1 MKTQSKT
8 PRISLRTIQAKILT
22 TGLLFNLG
30 VGRREIAPSEFSSLL
45 TWTMTATKKG
55 KPVGQKLR
63 QILFPRTIKELKC
76 TLLLPKVSLEREMSW
91 LTALVLVN
99 AKRVSRYLELA
110 SEYEV
115 QLLEG
120 NSQACSL
127 VLETIE
133 LEFGLSVWLI
143 ETKIAHFQHFEGVE
157 AQKKYLATVKS
168 EGQGNVPWLAT
179 NFSVRNEQ
187 PTTFFRYW
195 SQTIDVLDNVTDLS
209 LRASLKFQSVGVI
222 PDDANELSG
231 VLYYE
236 TNSSLIDVYNSL
248 FEVIQKYVIDTTADM
263 HQSAIKK
270 MIQLAGKVHDIRL
283 NRLMFLAG
291 KTDKT
296 FQVGFEPKT
305 LLHRNVVNEMPLSE
319 EYTLTPNSWPAA
331 WRVLSERLV
340 DSEVLPI
347 NAENIQ
353 GKCVSALYE
362 IYSKGFLAEHRL
374 AETLKSAFTFRWT
387 AFSRT
392 LHGILLEELSVL
404 PILDLDDALVRFVFT
419 PYLDSDFLAYL
430 PNYCKDIYLAEI
442 SKAYNIPSG
451 APTDIWAKKDLYIDF
466 PTVCGLDENR
476 QILKAAEYLYSN
488 GEFPQSIKVATE
500 ALQLSSIRRARLAA
514 RLISASLG
522 QLGDVEA
529 LVKLIADT
537 VVSDPGATDLMPVA
551 ECAKILN
558 GKEIRKKLAGN
569 IAIPIVLLL
578 NSINYN
584 DEFDKALA
592 YSYED
597 FLIKHGLERPS
608 QLKEKTSDFDKPLLV
623 FYLRYV
629 CTPAIMKVSSV
640 FKGSVE
646 LQNERLA
653 VFTLLLDI
661 DEPNAKVYESE
672 IREITRAQIIRS
684 GVRHVEQSKM
694 SIDVPAIRKLCD
706 KKLKESFLRYRAM
719 VAAGI
724 SPTADFEEAYLQL
737 LSDGKPLPSE
747 YLQVPTD
754 EAGTLLRELV
764 SAIFLEST
772 NNPMH
777 GLDCYLSMRIRHGAL
792 SGQLRGP
799 LELEKVITQRTA
811 GINSYASN
819 EIWLERLVGITA
831 TAKDSIDLGL
841 CIFSARYDNLIE
853 RLTNDL
859 VQVRSLEKPSGL
871 FYLDTTPI
879 HLRFLATTVRPT
891 TTFDEFFDECI
902 NLFWTS
908 VENCLRI
915 VHSAIESKIKPGINE
930 VFYTL
935 QSTINHAAPSQFTAD
950 LDRAVR
956 TAQTNSLQA
965 CEQMKDWFKLPTPR
979 AEPFFEVEQLIDIG
993 LQCVQRIHKDF
1004 NPIIEKDILELP
1016 PVAGALT
1023 MFSDIFFILFD
1034 NARKYS
1040 NLGTSPKLWITVK
1053 RDSQQA
1059 LSFLVENEVSA
1070 EADMQS
1076 CTERMI
1082 AIRALIESG
1091 GYHGSL
1097 RTEGGTGLIKLKKI
1111 IGSNHS
1117 LEFGYVS
1124 ERKFFVEFNLALRE
1138 ILI

>member
-1 MKTQSKT
+1 MKAQSKVT
-8 PRISLRTIQAKILT
+8 KNSLRSVQANILT

-55 KPVGQKLR
+55 KSIGQKLR

-76 TLLLPKVSLEREMSW
+76 APLLPMVSLEREMSW
-91 LTALVLVN
+91 FAALVVVN
-99 AKRVSRYLELA
+99 ARRVSRYLELA
-110 SEYEV
+110 NEYEMR
-115 QLLEG
+115 LLEA
-120 NSQACSL
+120 NSEACWL
-127 VLETIE
+127 ALETIE
-133 LEFGLSVWLI
+133 AEFGLSVWLI
-143 ETKIAHFQHFEGVE
+143 ETKIAHLQHFEGVE

-179 NFSVRNEQ
+179 NFSIRNEQ
-187 PTTFFRYW
+187 PTTFFRYL
-195 SQTIDVLDNVTDLS
+195 SQTIDTLDEVTDVS
-209 LRASLKFQSVGVI
+209 LRASLKFQSIGITPTDTDELNGVFH
-222 PDDANELSG
+222 
-231 VLYYE
+231 YE
-236 TNSSLIDVYNSL
+236 TNSSLIDIYNSL
-248 FEVIQKYVIDTTADM
+248 FEIIQKCVIDKKSEM
-263 HQSAIKK
+263 HQSAVKK
-270 MIQLAGKVHDIRL
+270 LTQLASKVNDIRL

-291 KTDKT
+291 KSDKI
-296 FQVGFEPKT
+296 FQVAFTPKK
-305 LLHRNVVNEMPLSE
+305 LLHKNVGDDASLNG
-319 EYTLTPNSWPAA
+319 EYSLVSNVWPAA
-331 WRVLSERLV
+331 WKALAEKLV
-340 DSEVLPI
+340 NSEVLPI
-347 NAENIQ
+347 NAEDIQ
-353 GKCVSALYE
+353 GKSVSALCE
-362 IYSKGFLAEHRL
+362 IYSKGFQAEHRL
-374 AETLKSAFTFRWT
+374 AETLKSTFAFRWT

-404 PILDLDDALVRFVFT
+404 PIVDLDDALIRFVFT
-419 PYLDSDFLAYL
+419 PYLDPDFVTHL
-430 PNYCKDIYLAEI
+430 PSYCKDIYQSEVVD
-442 SKAYNIPSG
+442 AYKFPVGTSI
-451 APTDIWAKKDLYIDF
+451 DIWGQKDLYLDL
-466 PTVCGLDENR
+466 PVSPGLDETR
-476 QILKAAEYLYSN
+476 GALKIAESLYSS
-488 GEFPQSIKVATE
+488 GEFSKSIKVATVV
-500 ALQLSSIRRARLAA
+500 LQSWSIRSKRLAA

-522 QLGDVEA
+522 QLEDIEA

-537 VVSDPGATDLMPVA
+537 VVTDPGSTDLMPVT

-558 GKEIRKKLAGN
+558 EKEIRKKLAGN
-569 IAIPIVLLL
+569 IAVPIVLLL
-578 NSINYN
+578 NSMNYN
-584 DEFDKALA
+584 DEYDKALA

-597 FLIKHGLERPS
+597 FLIQHKLERPS
-608 QLKEKTSDFDKPLLV
+608 QLKEKSADFDKRLLV

-629 CTPAIMKVSSV
+629 CTPGIMKVSSV

-646 LQNERLA
+646 LQDERLA
-653 VFTLLLDI
+653 VFTLLLEI
-661 DEPNAKVYESE
+661 DEPNAKNYESE

-694 SIDVPAIRKLCD
+694 SIDVPAIRKLSD
-706 KKLKESFLRYRAM
+706 KKLKESFFRYRAM

-724 SPTADFEEAYLQL
+724 SPSADFAEAYLQL

-747 YLQVPTD
+747 FLQVPTD

-811 GINSYASN
+811 GVNSYASN
-819 EIWLERLVGITA
+819 EIWLERLAGITA
-831 TAKDSIDLGL
+831 TARDSIDLGL

-859 VQVRSLEKPSGL
+859 VQIRSIEKPNGL

-879 HLRFLATTVRPT
+879 HLRFLATTVTST

-902 NLFWTS
+902 NLFWAS
-908 VENCLRI
+908 VENCLRM
-915 VHSAIESKIKPGINE
+915 VHSAIESKIKPEINE

-979 AEPFFEVEQLIDIG
+979 VEPLFEVEQLIDIG

-1004 NPIIEKDILELP
+1004 SPIIEKDILELP
-1016 PVAGALT
+1016 RVAGALT
-1023 MFSDIFFILFD
+1023 IFSDIFFILFD
-1034 NARKYS
+1034 NARKYA
-1040 NLGTSPKLWITVK
+1040 NLGKSPKLWIRVE
-1053 RDSQQA
+1053 RDGQQA
-1059 LSFLVENEVSA
+1059 LSFLVENEVGA
-1070 EADMQS
+1070 EADIQL
-1076 CTERMI
+1076 CTERMNV
-1082 AIRALIESG
+1082 IRALIESG

-1111 IGSNHS
+1111 IGPNHL

-1124 ERKFFVEFNLALRE
+1124 ETKFFVRFNLTLRE
-1138 ILI
+1138 ISI

>member
-1 MKTQSKT
+1 MTAQNKNS
-8 PRISLRTIQAKILT
+8 RISLRNVQANILA

-45 TWTMTATKKG
+45 TWTMTATRKG

-63 QILFPRTIKELKC
+63 HILFPRTVKELKC
-76 TLLLPKVSLEREMSW
+76 APLLPKVSLEREMSW
-91 LTALVLVN
+91 FTALVLAN

-110 SEYEV
+110 NEYET

-120 NSQACSL
+120 DSETCLLAL
-127 VLETIE
+127 KTIE
-133 LEFGLSVWLI
+133 LEFGWSVWLI
-143 ETKIAHFQHFEGVE
+143 ETKIAHLQHFEGVE
-157 AQKKYLATVKS
+157 AQKKYLATIKS

-187 PTTFFRYW
+187 PTTFFRHL
-195 SQTIDVLDNVTDLS
+195 SQTIETLDDVIDPS
-209 LRASLKFQSVGVI
+209 LRASLKFQSIGII
-222 PDDANELSG
+222 PDDADELSG
-231 VLYYE
+231 VFHYE
-236 TNSSLIDVYNSL
+236 TNSALIDVYNSL
-248 FEVIQKYVIDTTADM
+248 FEILQKYVINANSDM
-263 HQSAIKK
+263 HQSAVKK
-270 MIQLAGKVHDIRL
+270 LSQLAGKVNDIRL

-296 FQVGFEPKT
+296 FQTGFAQEK
-305 LLHRNVVNEMPLSE
+305 LLYRSVVSGIPLDE
-319 EYTLTPNSWPAA
+319 EYSLRPNSWPAA
-331 WRVLSERLV
+331 WKALAERLV
-340 DSEVLPI
+340 DSEISPPKS
-347 NAENIQ
+347 ESIQ

-362 IYSKGFLAEHRL
+362 IYSKGFIAEHRL
-374 AETLKSAFTFRWT
+374 TETLKSAFAFRWA

-404 PILDLDDALVRFVFT
+404 PILDLDDALTRFVFT
-419 PYLDSDFLAYL
+419 PYLDSDFLTYL
-430 PNYCKDIYLAEI
+430 PSHCREPYIAEI
-442 SKAYNIPSG
+442 SNFYRIPAG
-451 APTDIWAKKDLYIDF
+451 APIDIWAQKYFYIDTPAICDF
-466 PTVCGLDENR
+466 DESR
-476 QILKAAEYLYSN
+476 QTLKAAEYLYSN
-488 GEFPQSIKVATE
+488 SDFHQAIKRAAET
-500 ALQLSSIRRARLAA
+500 LQLSSIRRKRLAA

-522 QLGDVEA
+522 RLGNVEA

-537 VVSDPGATDLMPVA
+537 VVADPGATDLMPVA

-558 GKEIRKKLAGN
+558 EKEIRKKLASN
-569 IAIPIVLLL
+569 IAVSIVLSL
-578 NSINYN
+578 NSTNYS
-584 DEFDKALA
+584 DEYDKALA

-597 FLIKHGLERPS
+597 FLIQNGLERPS
-608 QLKEKTSDFDKPLLV
+608 QLKEKLLSFDKQLLV

-640 FKGSVE
+640 FKGSVDV
-646 LQNERLA
+646 QNERLA

-661 DEPNAKVYESE
+661 DESNAKFYESE
-672 IREITRAQIIRS
+672 IREITRAQVIRS

-694 SIDVPAIRKLCD
+694 SIDVSAIRKLCD
-706 KKLKESFLRYRAM
+706 KKLKESFFRYRAM

-724 SPTADFEEAYLQL
+724 SPSSDFAEAYLQL
-737 LSDGKPLPSE
+737 LSNGKPLPSE
-747 YLQVPTD
+747 FLQVPTD

-799 LELEKVITQRTA
+799 LELEKVITQRTTGA
-811 GINSYASN
+811 NSYASN
-819 EIWLERLVGITA
+819 EIWLERLVGLTA

-859 VQVRSLEKPSGL
+859 VQIRSLDKPNGL

-879 HLRFLATTVRPT
+879 HLRFLATTVSST
-891 TTFDEFFDECI
+891 TTFDKFFDECI
-902 NLFWTS
+902 NLFWAS
-908 VENCLRI
+908 VENCLHI
-915 VHSAIESKIKPGINE
+915 VHSAIEGKIKPEINE
-930 VFYTL
+930 IFNTL

-950 LDRAVR
+950 LDRAIR

-1004 NPIIEKDILELP
+1004 NPIIAKDILELP

-1023 MFSDIFFILFD
+1023 MFSDVFFILFD

-1053 RDSQQA
+1053 RDSQQV

-1070 EADMQS
+1070 ENDMQS
-1076 CTERMI
+1076 CADRI
-1082 AIRALIESG
+1082 KAIRALIKSG
-1091 GYHGSL
+1091 GYRDSL

-1111 IGSNHS
+1111 IGPTHF
-1117 LEFGYVS
+1117 LKFGYIN
-1124 ERKFFVEFNLALRE
+1124 ETRFFVKFNLALRE

>member
-1 MKTQSKT
+1 MKAKSKT
-8 PRISLRTIQAKILT
+8 PRISLRNVQANILT

-30 VGRREIAPSEFSSLL
+30 VGRRDISPSEFSSLL
-45 TWTMTATKKG
+45 TWTMTAAKKG

-76 TLLLPKVSLEREMSW
+76 APLLPKVSLEREMSW
-91 LTALVLVN
+91 FTALVVVN
-99 AKRVSRYLELA
+99 AKRISRYLELA
-110 SEYEV
+110 SEYELK
-115 QLLEG
+115 LLEG
-120 NSQACSL
+120 NSKACSL
-127 VLETIE
+127 VLENIE
-133 LEFGLSVWLI
+133 LEFGVSLWLI
-143 ETKIAHFQHFEGVE
+143 ETKIAHLQHFEGVE

-187 PTTFFRYW
+187 PTTFFRYL
-195 SQTIDVLDNVTDLS
+195 SQTIDTLEDVPDSS
-209 LRASLKFQSVGVI
+209 LKASLKFQSIGII
-222 PDDANELSG
+222 PDDVDELGG
-231 VLYYE
+231 VLFYE
-236 TNSSLIDVYNSL
+236 TNSALVDVYNSL
-248 FEVIQKYVIDTTADM
+248 FEIIQKYVVDAASDM
-263 HQSAIKK
+263 HQSAVKK
-270 MIQLAGKVHDIRL
+270 LIQLAEKISDIRL

-291 KTDKT
+291 KTDKI
-296 FQVGFEPKT
+296 FQVGFGQKN
-305 LLHRNVVNEMPLSE
+305 LLNRSMVNRTSLDE
-319 EYTLTPNSWPAA
+319 EYSIAPNSWPAA
-331 WRVLSERLV
+331 WRALAERLV
-340 DSEVLPI
+340 DSEVLPV
-347 NAENIQ
+347 NAGDIQ
-353 GKCVSALYE
+353 GKCVSALHE

-374 AETLKSAFTFRWT
+374 AEILKSAFAFRWT

-392 LHGILLEELSVL
+392 LHGMLLEELSVR
-404 PILDLDDALVRFVFT
+404 PILGLDDALVRFVFT

-430 PNYCKDIYLAEI
+430 PTYCRGAYIAEI
-442 SKAYNIPSG
+442 SNAYNIPAE
-451 APTDIWAKKDLYIDF
+451 APTDIWAQKGFYTDL
-466 PTVCGLDENR
+466 PTIFGFDENR
-476 QILKAAEYLYSN
+476 QALKSAEYLYSS
-488 GEFPQSIKVATE
+488 GEFLESIKVATE
-500 ALQLSSIRRARLAA
+500 ALQFPSLRRKRLAA
-514 RLISASLG
+514 RLISASL
-522 QLGDVEA
+522 VELDDIET

-537 VVSDPGATDLMPVA
+537 VVTDPGATDLMPVT

-558 GKEIRKKLAGN
+558 RKEVRRKLAGN
-569 IAIPIVLLL
+569 IAVPIVLLL
-578 NSINYN
+578 NSTNYN
-584 DEFDKALA
+584 DEYDKALA

-597 FLIKHGLERPS
+597 FLIYHGLERPS
-608 QLKEKTSDFDKPLLV
+608 QLKERSADFDKHLLV
-623 FYLRYV
+623 FYLRFV

-646 LQNERLA
+646 VQNERLA
-653 VFTLLLDI
+653 IFTLLLDI
-661 DEPNAKVYESE
+661 DELNAKIYESE
-672 IREITRAQIIRS
+672 IREITRAQVIRS

-694 SIDVPAIRKLCD
+694 SIDVPAIRRLCD
-706 KKLKESFLRYRAM
+706 KKLKESFFRYRAM

-724 SPTADFEEAYLQL
+724 SPSSDFAEAYLQL

-747 YLQVPTD
+747 FLQVPTD

-811 GINSYASN
+811 GTNSYASN
-819 EIWLERLVGITA
+819 EVWLERLVDISA

-859 VQVRSLEKPSGL
+859 VQVRSLEKPKGL

-879 HLRFLATTVRPT
+879 HLRFLATTVT
-891 TTFDEFFDECI
+891 ASTTFDEFFDECI
-902 NLFWTS
+902 NLFWSS
-908 VENCLRI
+908 VENCLRV
-915 VHSAIESKIKPGINE
+915 VHSAIDGRIKVEINE

-935 QSTINHAAPSQFTAD
+935 QTTINNAAPSQFTAD

-979 AEPFFEVEQLIDIG
+979 TEPFFEVEQLIDIG

-1004 NPIIEKDILELP
+1004 NPIITKDILELP

-1040 NLGTSPKLWITVK
+1040 NLGTSPKLWITVE
-1053 RDSQQA
+1053 RDSEQA

-1070 EADMQS
+1070 EADIQL
-1076 CTERMI
+1076 CTERMK
-1082 AIRALIESG
+1082 AIRSLIESG

-1111 IGSNHS
+1111 IGATHL
-1117 LEFGYVS
+1117 LEFGYVD
-1124 ERKFFVEFNLALRE
+1124 ETRFFVRFNLTLRE
-1138 ILI
+1138 ISL

>member
-1 MKTQSKT
+1 M
-8 PRISLRTIQAKILT
+8 
-22 TGLLFNLG
+22 
-30 VGRREIAPSEFSSLL
+30 
-45 TWTMTATKKG
+45 
-55 KPVGQKLR
+55 
-63 QILFPRTIKELKC
+63 
-76 TLLLPKVSLEREMSW
+76 
-91 LTALVLVN
+91 
-99 AKRVSRYLELA
+99 
-110 SEYEV
+110 
-115 QLLEG
+115 
-120 NSQACSL
+120 
-127 VLETIE
+127 
-133 LEFGLSVWLI
+133 
-143 ETKIAHFQHFEGVE
+143 
-157 AQKKYLATVKS
+157 ATVKS

-187 PTTFFRYW
+187 PTTFFRYL
-195 SQTIDVLDNVTDLS
+195 SQTIDALDDVKDLS
-209 LRASLKFQSVGVI
+209 LRASLKFQSIGII
-222 PDDANELSG
+222 PNDAGELSG
-231 VLYYE
+231 ALHYE
-236 TNSSLIDVYNSL
+236 TNSALIDIYNSL
-248 FEVIQKYVIDTTADM
+248 FEILQKYVIDATSDM
-263 HQSAIKK
+263 HQSATNKL
-270 MIQLAGKVHDIRL
+270 IQLAGKVNDIRL

-291 KTDKT
+291 KTDKV
-296 FQVGFEPKT
+296 FQIGFEQSK
-305 LLHRNVVNEMPLSE
+305 LLYRNVVNDTRIDE
-319 EYTLTPNSWPAA
+319 EYSLVPNSWPAA
-331 WRVLSERLV
+331 WRVLAERLV
-340 DSEVLPI
+340 DSEVLPTST
-347 NAENIQ
+347 ENIQ

-362 IYSKGFLAEHRL
+362 IYSKGFLAEHKL
-374 AETLKSAFTFRWT
+374 AETLKSVFAFRWT

-404 PILDLDDALVRFVFT
+404 PILDLDDALTRFVFT
-419 PYLDSDFLAYL
+419 PYLDSDFLPYL
-430 PNYCKDIYLAEI
+430 PNYCRSVYIAEI
-442 SKAYNIPSG
+442 SNAYKIPAG
-451 APTDIWAKKDLYIDF
+451 TPIDIWTQKDLYVDL
-466 PTVCGLDENR
+466 PTICGLDENR
-476 QILKAAEYLYSN
+476 QTLKAAEYLYSN

-500 ALQLSSIRRARLAA
+500 ALQISSIRRKRLAA

-529 LVKLIADT
+529 LVKLIADN
-537 VVSDPGATDLMPVA
+537 VVADPGATDLMPVA

-569 IAIPIVLLL
+569 IAVPIVLLL
-578 NSINYN
+578 NSTNYN
-584 DEFDKALA
+584 DEYDKALA

-597 FLIKHGLERPS
+597 FLIQHGLDRPS
-608 QLKEKTSDFDKPLLV
+608 QLNSKSSDFDKRLLV

-646 LQNERLA
+646 VQNERLA

-661 DEPNAKVYESE
+661 DEPNAKIYESE
-672 IREITRAQIIRS
+672 IREITRAQVIRS

-706 KKLKESFLRYRAM
+706 KKLKESFFRYRAM

-724 SPTADFEEAYLQL
+724 SPSSDFAEAYLQL

-747 YLQVPTD
+747 FLQVPTD

-831 TAKDSIDLGL
+831 TAKDNIDLGL

-879 HLRFLATTVRPT
+879 HLRFLATTVTPT

-902 NLFWTS
+902 NLFWAS

-915 VHSAIESKIKPGINE
+915 VHSAIESKIKPDINE

-1004 NPIIEKDILELP
+1004 NPIITKDILELP

-1040 NLGTSPKLWITVK
+1040 NLGTSPKLWITVE
-1053 RDSQQA
+1053 RDSKQA

-1076 CTERMI
+1076 CTEKMR
-1082 AIRALIESG
+1082 AIRDLIESG

-1111 IGSNHS
+1111 IGSNHL
-1117 LEFGYVS
+1117 LEFGYVN
-1124 ERKFFVEFNLALRE
+1124 ETRFFVKFNLTLRE
-1138 ILI
+1138 ISI